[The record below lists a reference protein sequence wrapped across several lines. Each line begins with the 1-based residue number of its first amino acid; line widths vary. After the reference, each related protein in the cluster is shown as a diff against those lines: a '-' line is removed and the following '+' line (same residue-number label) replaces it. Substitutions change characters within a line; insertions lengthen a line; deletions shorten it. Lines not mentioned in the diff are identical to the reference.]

1 MAMNLS
7 KELKGSLRRRVMKE
21 QLCGI
26 DNGKDSIIVLELYT
40 TEDMRIR
47 PCSAVK
53 ISFNQNDYPYITN
66 ELVGS
71 KIETIDNV
79 HTMGKYPYSKY
90 KIRFKDTF
98 DDYINSIQESI
109 CTFEY
114 LTYIPKRDTLG
125 HLGTTFNVNLEK
137 KIKIKDLEDNSKTNY
152 KFKLSSHISENEGHP
167 EIKDPLFIYVIFT
180 NVFNC
185 PIIRISN
192 ENLDVKDAIDLYSSH
207 KFIYD
212 SYTEPI
218 NQTKEVITT
227 LTGKPAS
234 AKMIAEGRY
243 TNSCA
248 GKENIT
254 VDDNNIITRYSN
266 PFTHIS
272 FVKKDISEEVN
283 IEETTYEIDG
293 KKLYLKYRW
302 YNKYTH
308 DEITYNISDLAIRV
322 SDSVSCILYRFDID
336 DICQEDDQINIE
348 RLKSADPALKNAL
361 AEILNL
367 IKENTKFKYENF
379 IYSLEIDEQKLAEVM
394 STQIRSIKT
403 TKLFDNNGS
412 VIGESNYSYN
422 NWTFASTA
430 SNINIRCSLFSVSP
444 SYNMNYIDN
453 DLYIQFTSYGK
464 GLHKTDQEKRI
475 IYLGENDKINGYS
488 FGGDKNSLEE
498 KNLVLIRD
506 EFGVPTIYTLEKFT
520 K

>member
-7 KELKGSLRRRVMKE
+7 KELKGSIRRHVMKE

-26 DNGKDSIIVLELYT
+26 DNGKDSVVVLELST

-47 PCSAVK
+47 PCSVVK
-53 ISFNQNDYPYITN
+53 IGFNHNDYPYIVN

-71 KIETIDNV
+71 KIETIDNI

-98 DDYINSIQESI
+98 DNNDDSIQESI

-114 LTYIPKRDTLG
+114 LTYIPKKDTLG
-125 HLGTTFNVNLEK
+125 HLGTTLNVDLEK
-137 KIKIKDLEDNSKTNY
+137 KIKIKGVKDNTSY
-152 KFKLSSHISENEGHP
+152 KFNLSSHISENEGHP

-207 KFIYD
+207 KFIFD

-218 NQTKEVITT
+218 NQTKEVVTT

-234 AKMIAEGRY
+234 AKMIAEGMY
-243 TNSCA
+243 TNSCT

-272 FVKKDISEEVN
+272 FAKKDISEEVN
-283 IEETTYEIDG
+283 VEETTYEING
-293 KKLYLKYRW
+293 KKLYLKYLW
-302 YNKYTH
+302 YNKYTQ
-308 DEITYNISDLAIRV
+308 DTITYNIKDLAIRV
-322 SDSVSCILYRFDID
+322 YSTGSSMIYKFDID
-336 DICQEDDQINIE
+336 DICLEDDQINIE
-348 RLKSADPALKNAL
+348 RLKDVDPVLKNAF

-367 IKENTKFKYENF
+367 VKENTKFKYENF
-379 IYSLEIDEQKLAEVM
+379 IYSLEIDEQKMAEVT
-394 STQIRSIKT
+394 STQIRPIKT
-403 TKLFDNNGS
+403 IKLFNNDGS
-412 VIGESNYSYN
+412 VAAESNYACN
-422 NWTFASTA
+422 NWTFTSTA
-430 SNINIRCSLFSVSP
+430 SNINIKCTLFSISP
-444 SYNMNYIDN
+444 SYNMNYSDN
-453 DLYIQFTSYGK
+453 DLYIQFASDGK
-464 GLHKTDQEKRI
+464 GLYKSDREKRI
-475 IYLGENDKINGYS
+475 IYLGENDNIKGYS
-488 FGGDKNSLEE
+488 YGGDKNSLEE
-498 KNLVLIRD
+498 KNFVLIRD
-506 EFGVPTIYTLEKFT
+506 QFGVPRIYTLKKFT
-520 K
+520 E

>member
-26 DNGKDSIIVLELYT
+26 NNGKDSIIVLELYT

-53 ISFNQNDYPYITN
+53 IGFNQNDYPYITN

-79 HTMGKYPYSKY
+79 HTMDKYPYSKY

-98 DDYINSIQESI
+98 DDYIDSIQESI
-109 CTFEY
+109 CAFEY
-114 LTYIPKRDTLG
+114 LTYIPKRDTLA
-125 HLGTTFNVNLEK
+125 HLGTTFNVDLEK
-137 KIKIKDLEDNSKTNY
+137 KIKIKDLEEVNSKTNY

-192 ENLDVKDAIDLYSSH
+192 ENLDVKDAIDLYSTH

-272 FVKKDISEEVN
+272 FVKKDIGEEVN
-283 IEETTYEIDG
+283 IEETIYEIDG
-293 KKLYLKYRW
+293 KKLYLNYRW

-322 SDSVSCILYRFDID
+322 SDSVSGMLYRFDID

-348 RLKSADPALKNAL
+348 SLKSADPALKNAL

-367 IKENTKFKYENF
+367 VKENTKFKYENLS
-379 IYSLEIDEQKLAEVM
+379 YSLEIDNHKIAEV
-394 STQIRSIKT
+394 SSIRSIQT
-403 TKLFDNNGS
+403 TKLFNNNES
-412 VIGESNYSYN
+412 VVAKSYYSYN
-422 NWTFASTA
+422 NWSFTVTDNNF
-430 SNINIRCSLFSVSP
+430 NIGCSLFSTSP
-444 SYNMNYIDN
+444 LYKMYYSDN
-453 DLYIQFTSYGK
+453 DLYIQFASDETRRK
-464 GLHKTDQEKRI
+464 VDHENRI
-475 IYLGENDKINGYS
+475 IYLGEKDKVKGYS
-488 FGGDKNSLEE
+488 YGGDKCSLEE

-506 EFGVPTIYTLEKFT
+506 EFGVPKIYTLEKFT
-520 K
+520 E